1 MKLKNFGEKI
11 TEVEKEI
18 GKQIEY
24 YIERNQQE
32 ELLNF
37 IIGKLRGSVIEKD
50 LIKTLAIIDYI
61 THNSDISGEQ
71 LPITRPTS
79 TVTESLCDTAYSIG
93 DNEFAIELSGLCKA
107 LHYIETE

>member
-37 IIGKLRGSVIEKD
+37 IIGKLSVI
-50 LIKTLAIIDYI
+50 TLFI
-61 THNSDISGEQ
+61 
-71 LPITRPTS
+71 L
-79 TVTESLCDTAYSIG
+79 
-93 DNEFAIELSGLCKA
+93 
-107 LHYIETE
+107 